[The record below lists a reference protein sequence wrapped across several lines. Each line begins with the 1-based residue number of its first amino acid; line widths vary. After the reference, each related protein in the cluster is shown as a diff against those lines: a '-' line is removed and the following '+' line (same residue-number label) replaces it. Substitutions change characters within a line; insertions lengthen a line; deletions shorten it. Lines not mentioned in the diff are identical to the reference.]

1 MTELG
6 SLSQSECAV
15 CGKLLSGRPRV
26 QLAGPRLS
34 VCSNCGSWTYIPRPS
49 CSEQVAQHDD
59 DGYFGH
65 PYFALRR
72 EVSAATIRRCRD
84 VFRRLALAVN
94 TDELANL
101 RLLDIGCNT
110 GAFLQSAAQEFGT
123 IPVGI
128 DVGRA
133 AVEAATRNGI
143 EAYQARIED
152 APEHLTGFPVIT
164 AIDLIEHV
172 TEPLE
177 FFLAIRRRLRPG
189 GVVYIETPNAGS
201 FVYRVGGILCN
212 LTGARPRKL
221 FERLFPPQHVQYFT
235 PGSLAALAG
244 TAGFE
249 IVRIGTRVLPGSDIA
264 ASALV
269 RLAMASLQVLDRC
282 TSRCILIW
290 AVLRR
295 NT

>member
-1 MTELG
+1 
-6 SLSQSECAV
+6 
-15 CGKLLSGRPRV
+15 
-26 QLAGPRLS
+26 
-34 VCSNCGSWTYIPRPS
+34 
-49 CSEQVAQHDD
+49 VAQHDD
-59 DGYFGH
+59 DSYFGH

-72 EVSAATIRRCRD
+72 EVSAAAIRRCRD
-84 VFRRLALAVN
+84 VFRRLALAVA
-94 TDELANL
+94 TDQLANL

-110 GAFLQSAAQEFGT
+110 GAFLQSAAQEFGM

-133 AVEAATRNGI
+133 AVEAAIRNGI

-152 APEHLTGFPVIT
+152 APAHLTGFPAIT

-172 TEPLE
+172 TQPLQ
-177 FFLAIRRRLRPG
+177 FLQAIRKRLRPG
-189 GVVYIETPNAGS
+189 GVVFIETPNAGS

-212 LTGARPRKL
+212 LTGAHPRKL
-221 FERLFPPQHVQYFT
+221 FERLFPPQHIQYFT
-235 PGSLAALAG
+235 PGSLAALAE

-249 IVRIGTRVLPGSDIA
+249 IVRIGTRVLPGPDIA
-264 ASALV
+264 ASAFV
-269 RLAMASLQVLDRC
+269 RLAMASLQLPDRC
-282 TSRCILIW
+282 TSRRILIW